1 MAIIETIWF
10 AIALAIIAIVLI
22 IDPKSSVTSSTTSPI
37 SGFFSSP
44 SSGQS
49 FTYQFSAVLIVLFY
63 VLTVLLSY
71 N

>member
-22 IDPKSSVTSSTTSPI
+22 IDPKSSVTSSTTGPI
-37 SGFFSSP
+37 SGFFSSS

>member
-1 MAIIETIWF
+1 MTIIESIWF
-10 AIALAIIAIVLI
+10 AIALALIAIVLI
-22 IDPKSSVTSSTTSPI
+22 IDPKSSVTSSSISTV

-49 FTYQFSAVLIVLFY
+49 FIYQFSAVLIVLFY